1 MVVDQAEIDTLLENA
16 REGPPAEEQA
26 AAAGPVATGEP
37 SSIDPQAE
45 RLMKIRVPVIVELM
59 RRPMP
64 VSAIRKFSLGTILE
78 FEKRVDE
85 PLSLLINNRPVATG
99 EAVRVD
105 EKFGLR
111 VLSIHDAAQR
121 IRSMGAQGE

>member
-1 MVVDQAEIDTLLENA
+1 MVVDQAEIETLLKQAAERSA
-16 REGPPAEEQA
+16 PAVEPAASPPPGPAGPPS
-26 AAAGPVATGEP
+26 TLGE
-37 SSIDPQAE
+37 AE

-64 VSAIRKFSLGTILE
+64 ISAIRKFSLGTILE
-78 FEKRVDE
+78 FEKHVDE

-111 VLSIHDAAQR
+111 VLSVHDAAQR
-121 IRSMGAQGE
+121 IRSMGA